1 MTTKSYRLNQ
11 LNPITVS
18 QVILN
23 FKKPE
28 RDSPSLANLNCTE
41 EQNVLKLQM
50 MLPIHVALWLL
61 LMSNQPIIPEIIDAV
76 IKQTKGMRV
85 IYTT

>member
-1 MTTKSYRLNQ
+1 
-11 LNPITVS
+11 
-18 QVILN
+18 
-23 FKKPE
+23 
-28 RDSPSLANLNCTE
+28 
-41 EQNVLKLQM
+41 M